1 MMMQM
6 KRAEITVTG
15 NCHAAFI
22 SLVLCC
28 FSASAAEIAPQA
40 LGLRG
45 YSASISNVAVAPQM
59 AGSARVTGSWVN
71 STTGP
76 AIFRRGMI
84 HQAAQ
89 IAPIG
94 SVVKPASLVR
104 RVNWRYSFLT
114 SAPHGLQA
122 YLCNY
127 LRCFALSGATGTTT
141 AFNGDSAYSNFSFA
155 FVMNGNG
162 ALSPALQGQLNYV
175 AVNYE

>member
-1 MMMQM
+1 MR
-6 KRAEITVTG
+6 KTG
-15 NCHAAFI
+15 FAVAGNAGNYCATFI

-28 FSASAAEIAPQA
+28 FPVSAAETAPLA

-45 YSASISNVAVAPQM
+45 YAAPISNVAIAPPT

-114 SAPHGLQA
+114 PAPHGLQA

-162 ALSPALQGQLNYV
+162 ALSPALQGQSNYV